1 MNPQQK
7 AKQLFYKM
15 YQEINGTDNHDQN
28 YAAYKCALVI
38 IEEILQNFDERFIG
52 NISVDMPLFWK
63 QVKDELNKL

>member
-1 MNPQQK
+1 MNPNQK

-15 YQEINGTDNHDQN
+15 YQEINRSEKKDDN
-28 YAAYKCALVI
+28 YTAYKCSLIVI
-38 IEEILQNFDERFIG
+38 DEILLNFNERFIG